1 MLTRWL
7 CGIALITGTVLLQL
21 AAQTLLA
28 RGIAARGQPRGG
40 PRRLEAPFLPS
51 LFTVIVLV
59 FGHLAQVAL
68 WAVMYLVLGD
78 LHGFPDAM
86 YFSLASFTTV
96 GAAEL
101 ELSKEH
107 RMLGALEAGVGAL
120 MFGWST
126 ALLVALA
133 GRATGDAAT
142 SAGGQSL
149 HHTRNRRPGT

>member
-1 MLTRWL
+1 MLTRWV
-7 CGIALITGTVLLQL
+7 CGIALITCTVLLQL

-28 RGIAARGQPRGG
+28 RGIAARG
-40 PRRLEAPFLPS
+40 PRRNDRRGLEAPFLPS
-51 LFTVIVLV
+51 LLTVIVLI

-126 ALLVALA
+126 ALLVALV
-133 GRATGDAAT
+133 GRAADDAAA
-142 SAGGQSL
+142 SAGGRSL
-149 HHTRNRRPGT
+149 HHAQDRRPGT